1 MDAALVELLV
11 TLDKERPRLART
23 LRSSVESATESEI
36 LRSIAGPSVQ
46 TPVTID
52 PITLPRRDGRDV
64 GIIVLGCGRGA
75 VARRLATELR
85 ASAPSSTLIILETD
99 AHRFLATLL
108 VDEWADLLADSRVR
122 FAIGPYPDTALRE
135 AVPPPADPVLDFAL
149 GGLAM
154 IPGDDPAHAG
164 AIRNALQTVAGTAL
178 ARFQFQ
184 SRQTEKEATQKIKDG
199 LPSGPWNLFSSVSE
213 QTTALKTLAPSII
226 AAARRAG
233 HRGTT
238 HLQDDADPFRDSKAL
253 RAALEADID
262 LVLSFLRPGGNV
274 VSWLKGIPSLVLV
287 SSHPRLLPIE
297 TFDWTDQ
304 DLVVVTDP
312 EFASAYRSLGITPE
326 IRPLATEIPDDAAMG
341 SIVLPPC
348 DVLSVGSIPSAA
360 SVVEGL
366 PPQLAELIESLAADW
381 VRHPRTTVDELIS
394 TTNIRGD
401 DRVMNAVRLA
411 LGYAATRIRRI
422 ASVVALARA
431 GFNVRVH
438 GGADW
443 AVALRGT
450 AAEGCWQGWLPAG
463 PTQSAA
469 FRDAGVVINVNS
481 FATPGMLNMRSFDVP
496 AAGGIL
502 VCDDRPALH
511 QAFQV
516 GVEALAFESIEAL
529 PDLVS
534 GVLASGSRRE
544 AIGLAGRNR
553 VERTHSWDSWWT
565 WAESRLRARFP
576 DRAGN

>member
-11 TLDKERPRLART
+11 TLDEKRPRLART
-23 LRSSVESATESEI
+23 LRPAIESATESEI
-36 LRSIAGPSVQ
+36 LRSIAPPSAQ
-46 TPVTID
+46 TTETID
-52 PITLPRRDGRDV
+52 PIVLPRRDGRDV

-75 VARRLATELR
+75 VARRLATELGR
-85 ASAPSSTLIILETD
+85 SAPSSTLIILETD

-108 VDEWADLLADSRVR
+108 VDEWNDLLADPRVR
-122 FAIGPYPDTALRE
+122 FAIGPFPDTALRE
-135 AVPPPADPVLDFAL
+135 AIPPPADPLLEFGL

-164 AIRNALQTVAGTAL
+164 AIRNALQTVAGLVIT
-178 ARFQFQ
+178 RFQ
-184 SRQTEKEATQKIKDG
+184 SRRHQARAEVTQKISAG
-199 LPSGPWNLFSSVSE
+199 LSSGPWNIFSSVSK

-226 AAARRAG
+226 DAARRAG
-233 HRGTT
+233 HHGTT

-253 RAALEADID
+253 RAALDVDID
-262 LVLSFLRPGGNV
+262 LALSFLRPGGNLAP
-274 VSWLKGIPSLVLV
+274 WLQGIPSLILV

-312 EFASAYRSLGITPE
+312 EFAPAYRQLGITPE
-326 IRPLATEIPDDAAMG
+326 IRALATDIPDHDAMNSVG
-341 SIVLPPC
+341 HPPC
-348 DVLSVGSIPSAA
+348 DVLSVGNIPSAS
-360 SVVEGL
+360 SVVDGL
-366 PPQLAELIESLAADW
+366 PPQLAELIDSLAADW

-422 ASVVALARA
+422 TSVIALAQA

-443 AVALRGT
+443 ASALHGT
-450 AAEGCWQGWLPAG
+450 AAEGCWQGWLPTG

-516 GVEALAFESIEAL
+516 GVEALSFNLIEEL

-534 GVLASGSRRE
+534 GVLATGSRRE
-544 AIGLAGRNR
+544 AIGHAGRKK

-565 WAESRLRARFP
+565 WAESRLRERFVAR
-576 DRAGN
+576 NQN

>member
-11 TLDKERPRLART
+11 TLEEKRPVLART
-23 LRSSVESATESEI
+23 LRPSIESATESEI
-36 LRSIAGPSVQ
+36 LRSIAAPFSQ
-46 TPVTID
+46 NTVTID
-52 PITLPRRDGRDV
+52 PITLPRREGRDV
-64 GIIVLGCGRGA
+64 GIIMLGCGRGA

-108 VDEWADLLADSRVR
+108 VDEWTDLLADPRVR
-122 FAIGPYPDTALRE
+122 FAIGSYPDTALRE
-135 AVPPPADPVLDFAL
+135 AAPPPADPVLDFAL

-154 IPGDDPAHAG
+154 IPGDEPAHAG

-178 ARFQFQ
+178 TRFQSQ
-184 SRQTEKEATQKIKDG
+184 SRQTRREAAQKIRTG

-233 HRGTT
+233 HHGTT

-287 SSHPRLLPIE
+287 SSHPHLLPIE

-312 EFASAYRSLGITPE
+312 TFASAYRSLGITPE
-326 IRPLATEIPDDAAMG
+326 IRPLATDIPDETAMD
-341 SIVLPPC
+341 SVVHPPC

-360 SVVEGL
+360 RVVEGL

-381 VRHPRTTVDELIS
+381 VRHPRTTAEELIS

-401 DRVMNAVRLA
+401 ERVMNAVRLA

-422 ASVVALARA
+422 ASVVSLAQA

-443 AVALRGT
+443 AAALRGT

-516 GVEALAFESIEAL
+516 GVEALSFGRIEEL

-534 GVLASGSRRE
+534 GVLAAGSRRE
-544 AIGLAGRNR
+544 AIGLAGRKK
-553 VERTHSWDSWWT
+553 VERSHSWDSWWT
-565 WAESRLRARFP
+565 WAESRLRERFP
-576 DRAGN
+576 PRDGG

>member
-1 MDAALVELLV
+1 MDAAIAELLDR
-11 TLDKERPRLART
+11 LDEKRPRLAAVLRT
-23 LRSSVESATESEI
+23 SVHSASESEI
-36 LRSIAGPSVQ
+36 LRSIAPASHRGGE
-46 TPVTID
+46 
-52 PITLPRRDGRDV
+52 PISLPRRDDRNV
-64 GIIVLGCGRGA
+64 GIVVLGCGRGA
-75 VARRLATELR
+75 VAREVAR
-85 ASAPSSTLIILETD
+85 AIRDSGSSRTLVILETD
-99 AHRFLATLL
+99 VHRFVATLL
-108 VDEWADLLADSRVR
+108 LDDWSDLIDDPCVE
-122 FAIGPYPDTALRE
+122 FAIGPFPDTAIAD
-135 AVPPPADPVLDFAL
+135 AVPPPADPLLEFAL
-149 GGLAM
+149 GGLAT
-154 IPGDDPAHAG
+154 IHGDDDAHSG
-164 AIRNALQTVAGTAL
+164 AIQIAFQTVVGTTL
-178 ARFQFQ
+178 TRFQSQ
-184 SRQTEKEATQKIKDG
+184 NRRARREATRKIRDG
-199 LPSGPWNLFSSVSE
+199 LPSGPWSLFSSVSE

-233 HRGTT
+233 HHGTT

-253 RAALEADID
+253 RAALDVDID

-326 IRPLATEIPDDAAMG
+326 IRPLATEIPDAAAME
-341 SIVLPPC
+341 SIVHPPC

-401 DRVMNAVRLA
+401 DRMMDAVRLA
-411 LGYAATRIRRI
+411 LGYAATRLRRI
-422 ASVVALARA
+422 ASVVGLAQA

-443 AVALRGT
+443 AAALRGT
-450 AAEGCWQGWLPAG
+450 AAEGCWKGWLPAG

-469 FRDAGVVINVNS
+469 FRQAGVVINVNS
-481 FATPGMLNMRSFDVP
+481 FATPGMLNMRSLDVP

-516 GVEALAFESIEAL
+516 GVEALAFNRIEAL

-534 GVLASGSRRE
+534 GVLADGSRRE
-544 AIGLAGRNR
+544 AIGLAGRKK
-553 VERTHSWDSWWT
+553 VERAHSWDSWWT

-576 DRAGN
+576 PRNGS